1 MSIKRTPGMGTI
13 RPHKPAPDS
22 NDIAV
27 DKAKTGR
34 VSAQSKPDLPA
45 RGLPVSSSSGSSSS
59 GTRRK
64 RTALPHQPGPADSA
78 PASTTATK
86 LVLPKVGNLQ
96 LAGSHPQHVLDKA
109 TDVAVRGLGKLYRA
123 LSKRPTA

>member
-1 MSIKRTPGMGTI
+1 MSIKRTSGMGTT
-13 RPHKPAPDS
+13 PPQKPAPDGK
-22 NDIAV
+22 DVGV

-45 RGLPVSSSSGSSSS
+45 RGLPVSSGSSSS
-59 GTRRK
+59 GTMRK

-86 LVLPKVGNLQ
+86 PVLPKVGNLQ
-96 LAGSHPQHVLDKA
+96 LAGSHPQHVVDKA
-109 TDVAVRGLGKLYRA
+109 TKVAVRGLGELYRA
-123 LSKRPTA
+123 LSKRPAG